1 MVVHYRYAYK
11 PRFIHRFCFLSFSFS
26 SFLICRWRFIYNQT
40 SNSLSWFKDAESRLN
55 HHLSGLFGVSSL
67 AWTGHLVHVAIPE
80 SRGQHVGWDNF
91 LSLPHPQGLAPFWT
105 GNWAAYAQNQIQQ
118 ATISALVMVLV
129 QLF

>member
-1 MVVHYRYAYK
+1 MVQRCRISFK
-11 PRFIHRFCFLSFSFS
+11 PP
-26 SFLICRWRFIYNQT
+26 LIW
-40 SNSLSWFKDAESRLN
+40 S
-55 HHLSGLFGVSSL
+55 FGVSSL

-91 LSLPHPQGLAPFWT
+91 LSVLPHPQGLAPFWT